1 MFQTGVKSD
10 VKIYMHARRLN
21 RRGNASV
28 ILGAALVLWIP
39 CALRASAM
47 RITSIASNWRV
58 SGAGASNDVPFQTTV
73 NHLSITSDQTE
84 NGTFIAGGS
93 LGSFDGF
100 WESTEAFF
108 LPLNAAAVS
117 LSFAGF
123 SSDDR
128 AVLELN
134 GVVIGDSGNGDPGSG
149 NMTFI
154 DGGALQPFNFTNRV
168 SGTITTGFNLGSTNS
183 LAVIVNNTGTGIL
196 GPTSTFTGTA
206 DNTFF
211 KLSSGAITY
220 VSAIPEPAPY
230 ASVTIGLGLM
240 FMISLSRLL
249 RLQSF
254 QASLK

>member
-1 MFQTGVKSD
+1 
-10 VKIYMHARRLN
+10 MHARRLN

-39 CALRASAM
+39 CALRASTIG
-47 RITSIASNWRV
+47 ITSIASNWRV

-93 LGSFDGF
+93 LGTFDGF
-100 WESTEAFF
+100 WEATEAFF
-108 LPLNAAAVS
+108 LPLNATAVS

-128 AVLELN
+128 AVLEFN

-149 NMTFI
+149 NMTFT
-154 DGGALQPFNFTNRV
+154 DGGALQPFNFTNQV
-168 SGTITTGFNLGSTNS
+168 SGTITTGFNLGATNI
-183 LAVIVNNTGTGIL
+183 LEVIVNNTGTGIL
-196 GPTSTFTGTA
+196 GATSTFTGTA

-220 VSAIPEPAPY
+220 STAVPEPAPY
-230 ASVTIGLGLM
+230 ASLTIGLGLM
-240 FMISLSRLL
+240 IIIRVSRLGSVTPPDI
-249 RLQSF
+249 RL
-254 QASLK
+254 